1 MLAEVVQ
8 SDCLKITL
16 VKPVQTVSEYFT
28 EITAHAMEAF
38 SRGSHGALENRTW
51 VLGQF
56 LPLTDFVTFYK
67 PHEAKYSHMKNEN
80 KQSIF
85 FGGGEAL
92 LRGLN
97 VNVPVKCLH
106 IKRAQ

>member
-28 EITAHAMEAF
+28 EIMAHAVEAF
-38 SRGSHGALENRTW
+38 SRGSHGVLENRTW

-56 LPLTDFVTFYK
+56 LPRTDFVTLYK
-67 PHEAKYSHMKNEN
+67 SHEAQHSQM
-80 KQSIF
+80 
-85 FGGGEAL
+85 
-92 LRGLN
+92 
-97 VNVPVKCLH
+97 
-106 IKRAQ
+106 